1 MKYILYP
8 FYVLYQYLIAWPL
21 LALLT
26 MFTAIFTVCTVH
38 WRNAEF
44 VHKVQQFWSRS
55 FFWLMFLPVSVDG
68 IEHIEPKQS
77 YVFVANHQSMFDV
90 WLVYGWLPVIF
101 KWLMKAELRKV
112 PFVGTGCK
120 AAGHIFVD
128 RRNAKAAMESLK
140 EVEKQL
146 VDGVCTVIFPE
157 GTRSLNGE
165 VGRFKRGAFQIALE
179 LGLPVILQT
188 SVVTVKEFG
197 TGQLGAMLRQL
208 EINNRIFI
216 LKPSGELSAFV
227 VYANE
232 KIAEDDAAG
241 LERIANAYPDSLTLI
256 TCEDERA
263 EGGYTSRRIVAA
275 RKIRN

>member
-1 MKYILYP
+1 MKF

-38 WRNAEF
+38 WRNSEF
-44 VHKVQQFWSRS
+44 VHRVQQFWSRS

-68 IEHIEPKQS
+68 TEHIRPGQS
-77 YVFVANHQSMFDV
+77 YVFVSNHQSMFDV

-120 AAGHIFVD
+120 AAGHIFVE

-146 VDGVCTVIFPE
+146 TGGVCTVIFPE

-165 VGRFKRGAFQIALE
+165 LGRFKRGAFQIAID
-179 LGLPVILQT
+179 LGLPVIPLSLSGCFDVMPKGALAVRRH
-188 SVVTVKEFG
+188 SVHMHIGEP
-197 TGQLGAMLRQL
+197 
-208 EINNRIFI
+208 ID
-216 LKPSGELSAFV
+216 LKQYSDPNDAIEAVRSAV
-227 VYANE
+227 
-232 KIAEDDAAG
+232 AAG
-241 LERIANAYPDSLTLI
+241 I
-256 TCEDERA
+256 
-263 EGGYTSRRIVAA
+263 
-275 RKIRN
+275 RK

>member
-8 FYVLYQYLIAWPL
+8 FYILWQYLIAWPIL
-21 LALLT
+21 VVLT
-26 MFTAIFTVCTVH
+26 AFTAIFTVCTVF

-68 IEHIEPKQS
+68 TEQIKPGQS

-140 EVEKQL
+140 EVERQL
-146 VDGVCTVIFPE
+146 VNGVCTVIFPE
-157 GTRSLNGE
+157 GTRSKDGE
-165 VGRFKRGAFQIALE
+165 VGRFKRGAFQIAWD
-179 LGLPVILQT
+179 LGLPVIPL
-188 SVVTVKEFG
+188 SLDGCFEVLPKGKPFVHRHAVHMHIGEAIDLKKYADSNEAIEAVRNAVIEG
-197 TGQLGAMLRQL
+197 
-208 EINNRIFI
+208 RIH
-216 LKPSGELSAFV
+216 KS
-227 VYANE
+227 
-232 KIAEDDAAG
+232 
-241 LERIANAYPDSLTLI
+241 
-256 TCEDERA
+256 
-263 EGGYTSRRIVAA
+263 
-275 RKIRN
+275 